1 VRLLPDILEV
11 NSVSKRFGG
20 VVALQDVSV
29 RVPERGVVGLIGP
42 NGSGKTTL
50 FNVVTGFYVPDKG
63 EVWFHN
69 GRSSERI
76 DGLNPNEVF
85 ARGIVRT
92 FQIPRLFK
100 SLTVLENLLLTPF
113 PQRGEGPLRALSL
126 RAWVEEERALARRA
140 LELLKRFGLL
150 EYANV
155 RVSELSGA
163 HMKLVETIRGLMTPA
178 KLFLLDEPAA
188 GVEATVAHDL
198 FRLVRELNSNGYT
211 FLIVEHRIEILMQ
224 YVDYVY
230 VLHNGQLLAE
240 GKPEEIVTNE
250 KVVEAYIGETR
261 GSG

>member
-1 VRLLPDILEV
+1 MANILEV
-11 NSVSKRFGG
+11 KGVSKRFGG
-20 VVALQDVSV
+20 VVALQDVSLS
-29 RVPERGVVGLIGP
+29 VPSQGIVGLIGP

-63 EVWFHN
+63 EVWFN
-69 GRSSERI
+69 DGNRSERI

-85 ARGIVRT
+85 AKGIVRT

-100 SLTVLENLLLTPF
+100 SLTVLENLLVTPF
-113 PQRGEGPLRALSL
+113 AQKGENPLKALKPSS
-126 RAWVEEERALARRA
+126 WTEEERALARKA
-140 LELLKRFGLL
+140 VSLLRRFGLL

-163 HMKLVETIRGLMTPA
+163 HIKLLETIRGLMTPA

-188 GVEATVAHDL
+188 GVEAGAAHEL
-198 FRLVRELNSNGYT
+198 FRLVRELRSEGYT

-240 GKPEEIVTNE
+240 GKPEEVTSNP
-250 KVVEAYIGETR
+250 KVVEAYIGG
-261 GSG
+261 GSA